1 MLLYTALDWGRTDV
15 LMPFFVDRLEVNSHV
30 YRNATRNAERTRSS
44 LKQLDADCRIWKIN
58 FGVPLHRAHFFEL
71 GVDWDCRTLMSSV
84 LLLASAA
91 VEAHE
96 MSGT

>member
-1 MLLYTALDWGRTDV
+1 MA
-15 LMPFFVDRLEVNSHV
+15 FFVDRLEVNSHV
-30 YRNATRNAERTRSS
+30 YRNATRNAERTRSLFKTARRRLQNMGIS
-44 LKQLDADCRIWKIN
+44 

-96 MSGT
+96 MFGT

>member
-1 MLLYTALDWGRTDV
+1 MSTE
-15 LMPFFVDRLEVNSHV
+15 MQHE
-30 YRNATRNAERTRSS
+30 TRNARDHC
-44 LKQLDADCRIWKIN
+44 LKQLDGDCRIWKIN